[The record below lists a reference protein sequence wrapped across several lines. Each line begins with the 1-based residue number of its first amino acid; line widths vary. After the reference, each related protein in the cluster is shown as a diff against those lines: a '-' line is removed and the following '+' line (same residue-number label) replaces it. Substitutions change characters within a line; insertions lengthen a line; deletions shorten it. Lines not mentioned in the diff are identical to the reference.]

1 MNLGL
6 IRILGGKIKMLEI
19 TNLTKSYKKF
29 DAVKNLN
36 LFIEEGEIGVLAGPN
51 GAGKSTTIKSI
62 AGFLRYKGEIK
73 IGGYS
78 NKSIEGKKLFSYI
91 PELPGLF
98 PLLTV
103 REHIHFM
110 ARAYGIKDYE
120 DYAEELFEIFDL
132 SDKTEKFGSELSKG
146 MQQKL
151 SICCALITK
160 PKLILFDE
168 PMIGLD
174 PKAIKKL
181 KDIML
186 ELKLQG
192 VSMLVSTHLLSSV
205 EDLWDRIVIMDK
217 GNIVLSKTKK
227 ELENELKDS
236 DETLEDIFFKVT
248 EGEEK

>member
-1 MNLGL
+1 
-6 IRILGGKIKMLEI
+6 MLEI
-19 TNLTKSYKKF
+19 TNLTKSYKNF

-36 LFIEEGEIGVLAGPN
+36 LFIGEGEIGVLAGPN

-62 AGFLRYKGEIK
+62 AGLLRYKGEIK

-78 NKSIEGKKLFSYI
+78 NKSVEGKRLFSYV

-103 REHIHFM
+103 KEHMHFM

-151 SICCALITK
+151 SICCALITR

-181 KDIML
+181 KEIML

-192 VSMLVSTHLLSSV
+192 VSMIVSTHLLDSV

-217 GNIVLSKTKK
+217 GNIVLSKTRK
-227 ELENELKDS
+227 EIENELKDS
-236 DETLEDIFFKVT
+236 EESLEDIFFKVT
-248 EGEEK
+248 EGAEK

>member
-1 MNLGL
+1 
-6 IRILGGKIKMLEI
+6 MLEI

-36 LFIEEGEIGVLAGPN
+36 LFIGEGEIGVLAGPN

-62 AGFLRYKGEIK
+62 AGLLRYKGEIK

-78 NKSIEGKKLFSYI
+78 NKSVEGKKLFSYV

-103 REHIHFM
+103 REHMHFM

-151 SICCALITK
+151 SICCALITR

-192 VSMLVSTHLLSSV
+192 VSMIVSTHLLDSV

-217 GNIVLSKTKK
+217 GNIVLSKTRK
-227 ELENELKDS
+227 EIENELKDS
-236 DETLEDIFFKVT
+236 EESLEDIFFKVT
-248 EGEEK
+248 EGAEK

>member
-1 MNLGL
+1 
-6 IRILGGKIKMLEI
+6 MLEI

-62 AGFLRYKGEIK
+62 AGLLRYKGEIK

-78 NKSIEGKKLFSYI
+78 NKSIEGKKLFSYV

-103 REHIHFM
+103 KEHIHFM
-110 ARAYGIKDYE
+110 ARAYGIDDYE

-151 SICCALITK
+151 SICCALITR

-205 EDLWDRIVIMDK
+205 EDLWDRLVIMDK

-227 ELENELKDS
+227 ELESELKDS

>member
-1 MNLGL
+1 
-6 IRILGGKIKMLEI
+6 MLEI
-19 TNLTKSYKKF
+19 TNLTKSYKNF

-62 AGFLRYKGEIK
+62 AGLLRYKGEIK

-78 NKSIEGKKLFSYI
+78 NKSVEGKRLFSYV

-103 REHIHFM
+103 REHMHFM

-151 SICCALITK
+151 SICCALITR

-192 VSMLVSTHLLSSV
+192 VSMIVSTHLLDSV

-217 GNIVLSKTKK
+217 GNIVLSKTRK

-236 DETLEDIFFKVT
+236 EESLEDIFFKVT
-248 EGEEK
+248 EGAEK

>member
-1 MNLGL
+1 
-6 IRILGGKIKMLEI
+6 MLEI

-36 LFIEEGEIGVLAGPN
+36 LFIGEGEIGVLAGPN

-62 AGFLRYKGEIK
+62 AGLLRYKGEIK

-78 NKSIEGKKLFSYI
+78 NKSVEGKRLFSYV

-103 REHIHFM
+103 KEHMHFM

-151 SICCALITK
+151 SICCALITR

-181 KDIML
+181 KEIML

-192 VSMLVSTHLLSSV
+192 VSMIVSTHLLDSV

-217 GNIVLSKTKK
+217 GNIVLSKTRK
-227 ELENELKDS
+227 EIENELKDS
-236 DETLEDIFFKVT
+236 EESLEDIFFKVT
-248 EGEEK
+248 EGAEK

>member
-1 MNLGL
+1 
-6 IRILGGKIKMLEI
+6 MLEI
-19 TNLTKSYKKF
+19 TNLTKSYKNF

-36 LFIEEGEIGVLAGPN
+36 LFIGEGEIGVLAGPN

-62 AGFLRYKGEIK
+62 AGLLRYKGEIK

-78 NKSIEGKKLFSYI
+78 NKSVGGKKLFSYV

-103 REHIHFM
+103 REHMHFM

-151 SICCALITK
+151 SICCALITR

-192 VSMLVSTHLLSSV
+192 VSMIVSTHLLDSV

-217 GNIVLSKTKK
+217 GNIVLSKTRK
-227 ELENELKDS
+227 EIENELKDS
-236 DETLEDIFFKVT
+236 EESLEDIFFKVT
-248 EGEEK
+248 EGAEK

>member
-1 MNLGL
+1 
-6 IRILGGKIKMLEI
+6 MLEI
-19 TNLTKSYKKF
+19 IGLTKSYKKF

-36 LFIEEGEIGVLAGPN
+36 LFIGEGEIGVLAGPN

-62 AGFLRYKGEIK
+62 AGLLRYKGEIK

-78 NKSIEGKKLFSYI
+78 NKSVEGKKLFSYV

-103 REHIHFM
+103 REHMHFM

-151 SICCALITK
+151 SICCALITR

-192 VSMLVSTHLLSSV
+192 VSMIVSTHLLDSV

-217 GNIVLSKTKK
+217 GNIVLSKTRK
-227 ELENELKDS
+227 EIENELKDS
-236 DETLEDIFFKVT
+236 EESLEDIFFKVT
-248 EGEEK
+248 EGAEK

>member
-1 MNLGL
+1 
-6 IRILGGKIKMLEI
+6 MLEI

-62 AGFLRYKGEIK
+62 VGLLRYKGEIK

-78 NKSIEGKKLFSYI
+78 NKSIEGKKLFSYV

>member
-1 MNLGL
+1 
-6 IRILGGKIKMLEI
+6 MLEI
-19 TNLTKSYKKF
+19 TNLTKSYKNF

-36 LFIEEGEIGVLAGPN
+36 LFIEEGEIGVLAAPN

-62 AGFLRYKGEIK
+62 AGLLRYKGEIK
-73 IGGYS
+73 LGGHS
-78 NKSIEGKKLFSYI
+78 NKSVDDKRLFSYL

-103 REHIHFM
+103 REHMHFM

-151 SICCALITK
+151 SICCALITR

-192 VSMLVSTHLLSSV
+192 VSMIVSTHLLDSV

-217 GNIVLSKTKK
+217 GNIVLSKTRK
-227 ELENELKDS
+227 ELENELKYS
-236 DETLEDIFFKVT
+236 EESLEDIFFKVT
-248 EGEEK
+248 EGAEK

>member
-1 MNLGL
+1 
-6 IRILGGKIKMLEI
+6 MLEI
-19 TNLTKSYKKF
+19 TNLTKSYKNF

-62 AGFLRYKGEIK
+62 AGLLRYKGEIK

-78 NKSIEGKKLFSYI
+78 NKSVEGKRLFSYV

-103 REHIHFM
+103 KEHMHFM

-146 MQQKL
+146 MQQIL
-151 SICCALITK
+151 SICCALITR

-192 VSMLVSTHLLSSV
+192 VSMIVSTHLLDSV

-217 GNIVLSKTKK
+217 GNIVLSKTRK
-227 ELENELKDS
+227 EIENELKDS
-236 DETLEDIFFKVT
+236 EESLEDIFFKVT
-248 EGEEK
+248 EGAEK